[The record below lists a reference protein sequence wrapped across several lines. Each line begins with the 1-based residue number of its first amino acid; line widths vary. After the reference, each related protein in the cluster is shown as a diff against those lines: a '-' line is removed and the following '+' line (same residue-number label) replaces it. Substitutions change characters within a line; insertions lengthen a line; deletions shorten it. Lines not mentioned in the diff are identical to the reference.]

1 MARSMATIAPDEAA
15 VSAAAYSAIDTM
27 MYAATLPW
35 PASSF
40 QPVVPPNAKN
50 RPAGKTRVKKIVRR
64 LRSIRLISIPRIV
77 VLKPPNGGTLRV
89 VGSMVA
95 VLSHGAHHFSSW
107 VRLRKASSRPLEV
120 ISRSRASVSVSR

>member
-1 MARSMATIAPDEAA
+1 MATMAPAAAA
-15 VSAAAYSAIDTM
+15 VRAAPYSAIDTM

-40 QPVVPPNAKN
+40 QPWLPAKERN
-50 RPAGKTRVKKIVRR
+50 SAAGNTRVKMIVRR

-95 VLSHGAHHFSSW
+95 VLITSPRGSGSGRRPR
-107 VRLRKASSRPLEV
+107 VPSR
-120 ISRSRASVSVSR
+120 

>member
-1 MARSMATIAPDEAA
+1 MARSMATMAPDEAA

-50 RPAGKTRVKKIVRR
+50 RPAGNTRVKKSVRR

-77 VLKPPNGGTLRV
+77 RVEPAERRDLAGGGIDAGGAR
-89 VGSMVA
+89 
-95 VLSHGAHHFSSW
+95 HGAHHFSSW

>member
-1 MARSMATIAPDEAA
+1 MATMAPDEAA
-15 VSAAAYSAIDTM
+15 VSAAPYSAIDTM

-40 QPVVPPNAKN
+40 QPWLPAKERN
-50 RPAGKTRVKKIVRR
+50 SAPGKIRVKMIVRR
-64 LRSIRLISIPRIV
+64 LRTIRFSSIPRIV

-95 VLSHGAHHFSSW
+95 VVITSPRGSGSG
-107 VRLRKASSRPLEV
+107 RRP
-120 ISRSRASVSVSR
+120 RGPWR